1 MADFIGSLNALDLRI
16 DELVG
21 ENAVM
26 RLGDDERIVVPVG
39 TRHRPNETLRVA
51 VRPERVQIEAAGTPL
66 LEGGSRLDG
75 TIAEIVF
82 LGMYTQFHVDT
93 KAGRLVCHRLADESF
108 GPLEPGSRVTLA
120 WEPEQASLLGDGA
133 QTQAS

>member
-26 RLGDDERIVVPVG
+26 RLGEDERIVVPVG
-39 TRHRPNETLRVA
+39 TGHRVGETLRVA
-51 VRPERVQIEAAGTPL
+51 VRPERVQIDTAGSPL
-66 LEGGSRLDG
+66 LDGGSRLEG
-75 TIAEIVF
+75 TIGEIVF

-93 KAGRLVCHRLADESF
+93 LAGGLVSHRLADELLT
-108 GPLEPGSRVTLA
+108 PLEPGSRVTLS
-120 WEPEQASLLGDGA
+120 WEPEQASLLGDG
-133 QTQAS
+133 S